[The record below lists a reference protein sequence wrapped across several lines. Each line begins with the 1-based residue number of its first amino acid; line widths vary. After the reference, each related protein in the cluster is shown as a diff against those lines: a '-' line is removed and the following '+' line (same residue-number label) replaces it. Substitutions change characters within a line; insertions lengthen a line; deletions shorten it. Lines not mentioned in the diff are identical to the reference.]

1 MKLSRKLWELYSS
14 SQDNQYKI
22 GKFHDA
28 YDAPMLTELMC
39 HYNPDLNIDMELK
52 EELLELLYHYNI
64 SDFEDVE
71 IENEDTAKEIFHSI
85 IAHGLVVDDG
95 YIIKPG
101 DFKGMMMLIP
111 DISLWL
117 SILFPNYFFPYLYGI
132 KFGTLVKT
140 ADLFDIEL
148 PQIPMK
154 TDYEGRCLYYWE
166 LCSVFNQ
173 FRKENAMT
181 MPEFSSFL
189 YDFVP
194 DYFFEDRDEP
204 SARRHGNL
212 WISGGVP
219 DYKLP
224 DECYWGCN
232 AEARPGDL
240 LLIYQTSPISAIVA
254 MYLILSSGEVDPF
267 GSYHCYS
274 KVRKVSELPKITLH
288 ELQKHQYFKNHPLIR
303 RKFQGVNGTLLSSED
318 YDQLC
323 SILSAKGFDNTA
335 LPELD
340 TFRPN
345 VNYKIN
351 LEKDV
356 EEHLLIPLLD
366 DLGLVNGVDYI
377 RQLPIHAGRGRRIY
391 PDFALYFDDSPTEPT
406 AEILIEAKLHIK
418 NNKERIEAFIQAKS
432 YANLLQSHTLVLCD
446 DERMIVF
453 PNKNGFDRN
462 YYEEFYWSELSNPDR
477 LSILK
482 KYLQR

>member
-1 MKLSRKLWELYSS
+1 
-14 SQDNQYKI
+14 
-22 GKFHDA
+22 
-28 YDAPMLTELMC
+28 
-39 HYNPDLNIDMELK
+39 
-52 EELLELLYHYNI
+52 
-64 SDFEDVE
+64 
-71 IENEDTAKEIFHSI
+71 
-85 IAHGLVVDDG
+85 
-95 YIIKPG
+95 
-101 DFKGMMMLIP
+101 
-111 DISLWL
+111 
-117 SILFPNYFFPYLYGI
+117 
-132 KFGTLVKT
+132 
-140 ADLFDIEL
+140 
-148 PQIPMK
+148 MK